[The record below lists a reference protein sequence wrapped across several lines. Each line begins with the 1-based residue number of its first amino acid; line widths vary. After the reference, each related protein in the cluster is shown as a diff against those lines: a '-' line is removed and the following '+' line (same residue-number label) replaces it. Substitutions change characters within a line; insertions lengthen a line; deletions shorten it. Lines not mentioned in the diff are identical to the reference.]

1 MSGFMAFPGSRFGW
15 TNLLMI
21 KGGAGHDGDDDDE
34 GEDEDSGL
42 RMVIDDGANAS

>member
-1 MSGFMAFPGSRFGW
+1 MAFPGSRFGW